1 MLLATANATI
11 THLHNMTLDE
21 LTTLEKLNNAFYEY
35 AKNPFW
41 KESVQRYK
49 ANLLVKNLELQ
60 NDLRTGNYKVSKTT
74 DFIINERGKIREIKA
89 PSIRDRVIQKV
100 LCQEI
105 LVPQLSV
112 PLIYDNYASLKN
124 KGTSFARKR
133 LDILLRKYINKYGS
147 DGYALQI
154 DIKKCFDS
162 IDHKI
167 LKEMIHKRIHEPK
180 EIMELIDY
188 VVDTSSVG
196 DKGLNLGA
204 EAPQIFAIYYLSD
217 LDNYIKSVKG
227 VKYYGRYMDD
237 MIIVSNS
244 KDELQNL
251 LSDIQIQLAKVK
263 LEINDRKTHITTLK
277 HGFTFMQIKYNV
289 INGNVIKRP
298 SRNKITRERRRLKKY
313 KKKFDNGLMSE
324 YDIHNSYMSWRNNVI
339 KEHNHYKKTIQSMDK
354 LYNELFP
361 VKEVYHKLTREEL
374 IRESFKDKEALK
386 CLKKTILSY

>member
-11 THLHNMTLDE
+11 THLHDMTLEE

-35 AKNPFW
+35 AKTPFW

-60 NDLRTGNYKVSKTT
+60 NDIRTGNYKVSKTT
-74 DFIINERGKIREIKA
+74 DFTINERGKIRYINA

-100 LCQEI
+100 LCREI

-133 LDILLRKYINKYGS
+133 LDVLLRKYINKYGS
-147 DGYALQI
+147 NGYVLQI
-154 DIKKCFDS
+154 DIKKYFDS

-167 LKEMIHKRIHEPK
+167 LKEMIHKRIHES
-180 EIMELIDY
+180 EEVMDLIDY
-188 VVDTSSVG
+188 IVDTSSNN

-244 KDELQNL
+244 KEELQSL
-251 LSDIQIQLAKVK
+251 LSDIQTQLAKVK
-263 LEINDRKTHITTLK
+263 LKINDRKTHITTLK

-289 INGNVIKRP
+289 INGKIVKRP
-298 SRNKITRERRRLKKY
+298 THNKIARERRRLKKY
-313 KKKFDNGLMSE
+313 KKRFDNGLMSE
-324 YDIHNSYMSWRNNVI
+324 YDIRNSYMSWRNNVI
-339 KEHNHYKKTIQSMDK
+339 KEHNYYKKTIQSMDK

-361 VKEVYHKLTREEL
+361 NKEVYHRLTREEL
-374 IRESFKDKEALK
+374 IKESFKDKEMRE
-386 CLKKTILSY
+386 CLKKTTLSY